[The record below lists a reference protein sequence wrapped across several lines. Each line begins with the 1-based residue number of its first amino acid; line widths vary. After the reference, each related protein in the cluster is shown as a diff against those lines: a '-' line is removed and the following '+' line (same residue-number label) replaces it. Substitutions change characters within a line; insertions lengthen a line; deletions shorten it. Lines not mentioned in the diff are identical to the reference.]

1 LSNGSSSILLWDDFL
16 FSEDRKFKTVG
27 KWTKFYYDDAALYR
41 ETQRPMLIPI
51 KNGEL

>member
-1 LSNGSSSILLWDDFL
+1 MGRAASSFGMTFL
-16 FSEDRKFKTVG
+16 FSEGRKFKTVG

-51 KNGEL
+51 KIGEL